1 MNDDFTKRLAMI
13 KTLLFIRPIVRIICK
28 PLLILFGIG
37 VAAWIFNI
45 AKFRAGEIIPILIV
59 FVTLASTLLGYD
71 TLIFKLAKDDI
82 DVRL

>member
-13 KTLLFIRPIVRIICK
+13 KTLLFFRPIVK

-45 AKFRAGEIIPILIV
+45 VKFRAGATIPILIM
-59 FVTLASTLLGYD
+59 FVVLASTLLGYD

>member
-1 MNDDFTKRLAMI
+1 MK
-13 KTLLFIRPIVRIICK
+13 
-28 PLLILFGIG
+28 LILFGIG

>member
-13 KTLLFIRPIVRIICK
+13 KTLLFFRPIVRFICK

-45 AKFRAGEIIPILIV
+45 VKFRAM
-59 FVTLASTLLGYD
+59 FVVLASTLLGYD

>member
-13 KTLLFIRPIVRIICK
+13 KTLLFFRPIVRFICK
-28 PLLILFGIG
+28 PLLILFG
-37 VAAWIFNI
+37 AAWIFNI

>member
-13 KTLLFIRPIVRIICK
+13 KTLLFVRPIVRFICK

>member
-13 KTLLFIRPIVRIICK
+13 KTLLFFRPIVRFICK

-37 VAAWIFNI
+37 AAWIFNI
-45 AKFRAGEIIPILIV
+45 AKFRAGEIIPILIM
-59 FVTLASTLLGYD
+59 FVVLASTLLGYD

>member
-13 KTLLFIRPIVRIICK
+13 KILLFFRPIVRFICK
-28 PLLILFGIG
+28 PLLILFGIV
-37 VAAWIFNI
+37 VAAWIFNFI
-45 AKFRAGEIIPILIV
+45 EYKAGATIPILIV
-59 FVTLASTLLGYD
+59 FIALAFILLGYD

>member
-13 KTLLFIRPIVRIICK
+13 KTLLFFRPIVRFICK
-28 PLLILFGIG
+28 
-37 VAAWIFNI
+37 AWIFNI

>member
-1 MNDDFTKRLAMI
+1 MNDDFTKRLAII
-13 KTLLFIRPIVRIICK
+13 KTLLFFRPIVRFICK

-59 FVTLASTLLGYD
+59 FVVLASTLLGYD